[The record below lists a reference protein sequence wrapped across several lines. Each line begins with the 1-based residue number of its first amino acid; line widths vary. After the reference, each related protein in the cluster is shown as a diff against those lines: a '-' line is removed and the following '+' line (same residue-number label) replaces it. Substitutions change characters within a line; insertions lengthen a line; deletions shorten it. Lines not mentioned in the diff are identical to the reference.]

1 MLNLK
6 LSIAQNISIHAPHA
20 RSDMMRRPVMA
31 AFYIFQSTLL
41 MRGATAQMAV
51 STISSIFQSTLLMR
65 GATQPCHQ
73 CHHGYLISIHAPH
86 ARSDRHLG
94 DRHNHLCHISIHA
107 PHARSDSIAI
117 QCTCCAG
124 CISIHAPHARSD
136 EEFPVK
142 QWQQWAI
149 SIHAPHARSD
159 RFSPQRGMHRVSFQS
174 TLLMRGAT
182 LVVPQLVVV
191 DVHFNPRS
199 SCEERPGGRGR

>member
-1 MLNLK
+1 MRGATISWRYK
-6 LSIAQNISIHAPHA
+6 TMSKYISIHAPHARSDLPPACAANPHQHISIHAPHARSDLRGEDEDIVTSEISIHAPHA

-107 PHARSDSIAI
+107 PHARSDYS
-117 QCTCCAG
+117 
-124 CISIHAPHARSD
+124 
-136 EEFPVK
+136 
-142 QWQQWAI
+142 
-149 SIHAPHARSD
+149 
-159 RFSPQRGMHRVSFQS
+159 
-174 TLLMRGAT
+174 
-182 LVVPQLVVV
+182 
-191 DVHFNPRS
+191 
-199 SCEERPGGRGR
+199 